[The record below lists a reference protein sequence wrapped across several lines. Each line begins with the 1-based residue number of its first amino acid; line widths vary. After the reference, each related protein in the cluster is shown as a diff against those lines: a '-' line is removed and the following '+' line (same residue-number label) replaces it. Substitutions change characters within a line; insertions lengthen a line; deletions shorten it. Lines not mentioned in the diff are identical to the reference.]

1 MGDLGLF
8 FFLMSLNR
16 KLRNQYFW
24 RLKKIKLQLM
34 QNRESFQTLDILF
47 YFVFRIT
54 VNCGITAVNLNWK
67 AFLIMHAWSV
77 LDYRIHEDRR
87 HFLIR
92 FLSLQQS
99 IHPSIQP
106 SIHPSNKHLP
116 KPYCICA
123 IARMEH
129 RDEDTVPPFKMSQ
142 STWGHSYT
150 QLTVIDSN
158 CSKCYK
164 GVGKMKIN
172 V

>member
-47 YFVFRIT
+47 YSVFRIT

-77 LDYRIHEDRR
+77 LDYRI
-87 HFLIR
+87 LNQIS
-92 FLSLQQS
+92 LSPT
-99 IHPSIQP
+99 IHPSIHL
-106 SIHPSNKHLP
+106 SIHPTNIYQNPTVSVPLP
-116 KPYCICA
+116 KWNTGM
-123 IARMEH
+123 R
-129 RDEDTVPPFKMSQ
+129 
-142 STWGHSYT
+142 T
-150 QLTVIDSN
+150 QFLP
-158 CSKCYK
+158 SKCHSLLED
-164 GVGKMKIN
+164 IHIRN
-172 V
+172 SQW

>member
-1 MGDLGLF
+1 
-8 FFLMSLNR
+8 MSLNR

-99 IHPSIQP
+99 IHPSIYP
-106 SIHPSNKHLP
+106 SIQQTFTKTLLYLCHCPNG
-116 KPYCICA
+116 
-123 IARMEH
+123 
-129 RDEDTVPPFKMSQ
+129 TQ
-142 STWGHSYT
+142 GWGHSSSL
-150 QLTVIDSN
+150 QNVTVYLRTFIYATHSDRL
-158 CSKCYK
+158 KL
-164 GVGKMKIN
+164 
-172 V
+172 

>member
-1 MGDLGLF
+1 
-8 FFLMSLNR
+8 MSLNR

-99 IHPSIQP
+99 IHPSIHL
-106 SIHPSNKHLP
+106 SIHPTNIYQNPTVSVPLP
-116 KPYCICA
+116 KWNTGM
-123 IARMEH
+123 R
-129 RDEDTVPPFKMSQ
+129 
-142 STWGHSYT
+142 T
-150 QLTVIDSN
+150 QFLP
-158 CSKCYK
+158 SKCHSLLED
-164 GVGKMKIN
+164 IHIRN
-172 V
+172 SQW